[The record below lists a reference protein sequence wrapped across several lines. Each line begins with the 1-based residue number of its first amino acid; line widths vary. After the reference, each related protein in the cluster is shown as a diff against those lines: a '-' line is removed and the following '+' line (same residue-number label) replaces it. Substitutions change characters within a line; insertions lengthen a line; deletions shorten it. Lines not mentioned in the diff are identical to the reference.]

1 MHVVKSEAQPSFTE
15 GEELNKQGAKYF
27 SKDCGDEILAVLA
40 VHLDPFYSRINVEW
54 ALHTGNVHNFIYESF
69 NLLL

>member
-27 SKDCGDEILAVLA
+27 STDRRDEILAVFA

-54 ALHTGNVHNFIYESF
+54 ALHTGNTHSFIHEYL
-69 NLLL
+69 NLIL